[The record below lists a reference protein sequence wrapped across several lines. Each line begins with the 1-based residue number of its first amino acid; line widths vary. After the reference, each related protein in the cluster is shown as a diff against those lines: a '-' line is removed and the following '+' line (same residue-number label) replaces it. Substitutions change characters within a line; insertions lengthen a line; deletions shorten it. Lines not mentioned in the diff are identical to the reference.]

1 MTDSEVSACLERVRQ
16 RDEGA
21 IHALIAHMHPLV
33 YKIARSNLSRRG
45 EEADLV
51 QTIMA
56 KVFSNLDQFAG
67 RVPFKHWVSRIA
79 VNTCLDLVRYEKR
92 RPEVRLADLGEEEA
106 RIVENLATSE
116 EGLDAS
122 LGFAARDLVQQ
133 LVACLQPIDRI
144 LVRLLY
150 LEGFTAEEAG
160 SATNLSPEVVATRVS
175 RAKAK
180 MRDRHT
186 HLLKGIDR

>member
-16 RDEGA
+16 RDEAA

-33 YKIARSNLSRRG
+33 YKIARSNLARRG

-106 RIVENLATSE
+106 RIVENLAASD

-122 LGFAARDLVQQ
+122 LGLAARDLVQH
-133 LVACLQPIDRI
+133 LVACLQPIDRV

-160 SATNLSPEVVATRVS
+160 ASTNLSPEAVATRVS

-180 MRDRHT
+180 MRDRHAQ
-186 HLLKGIDR
+186 LLKDIDR